1 MPIEEITYHADYS
14 NGFMGTNTIGRKAK
28 HTSIPLGTFYDNSK
42 YGILQSKADTVLM
55 GHWLNF

>member
-42 YGILQSKADTVLM
+42 YGILQRVYL
-55 GHWLNF
+55 F